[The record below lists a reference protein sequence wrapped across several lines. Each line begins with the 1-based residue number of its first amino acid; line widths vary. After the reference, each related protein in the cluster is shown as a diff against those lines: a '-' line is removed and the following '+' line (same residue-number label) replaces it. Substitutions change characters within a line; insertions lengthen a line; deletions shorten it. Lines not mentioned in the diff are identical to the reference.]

1 MLGGPPKKGLCL
13 LVLWMGVWV
22 CGCLGGCVGV
32 WLWDGWVGG
41 GLAVWLGGVELKN
54 IRAVTK
60 ITTRSKF
67 AASSISCDI
76 AKHAPGKLGA
86 CSTTGAISH
95 DWRCVIATISQCT
108 PTKNTCPPGTQ
119 WAYSSLCHTHTNCY
133 VIAALKLRSRISA
146 ILPLFRSDNVAI
158 TRKIREFVEP
168 ITGGCGRW
176 VTLKKC
182 WGPLDFKR
190 RWPVDSYIAG

>member
-1 MLGGPPKKGLCL
+1 
-13 LVLWMGVWV
+13 
-22 CGCLGGCVGV
+22 V

-41 GLAVWLGGVELKN
+41 GLAVWLGGVGLKN

-86 CSTTGAISH
+86 CSTTGAISR
-95 DWRCVIATISQCT
+95 DWICVIATISQCT
-108 PTKNTCPPGTQ
+108 PTKKHMSPGHPMG
-119 WAYSSLCHTHTNCY
+119 LLFPHTNCY

-176 VTLKKC
+176 VTFKKC